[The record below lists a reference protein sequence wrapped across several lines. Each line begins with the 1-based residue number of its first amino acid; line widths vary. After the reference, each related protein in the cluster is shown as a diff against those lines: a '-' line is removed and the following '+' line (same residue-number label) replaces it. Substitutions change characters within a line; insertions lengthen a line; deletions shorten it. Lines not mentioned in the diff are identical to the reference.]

1 MNQTKEK
8 LPLLC
13 YDTIFKSVFQN
24 EENILG
30 KMISDITG
38 IDYAL
43 LKDNIVL
50 ETNELPIHK
59 RDEKFKKCD
68 FIIKVD
74 NQMIL
79 NLELNRQSHTGL
91 IVKNLSYVF
100 QLFSTSFKKG
110 GCYDE
115 EFVVMQINLNCF
127 RDKISKKGLSKY
139 YLKEEEDGRI
149 YSNNL
154 LIYDLNIVNC
164 HEIYYNCGEL
174 KVPNYVRWGELLY
187 CSDISKIPSITKGI
201 MIYEERNRIMGI
213 LDKLTKDDLFL
224 SKEDAMQWDE
234 WEKNT
239 IYNDGVK
246 EGIEQGIEKGIEKGI
261 EQGIEKGIEQGMK
274 KEKKNII
281 ITMLKNNIDIEII
294 SKITNKSIKE
304 IETIKK
310 QVNL

>member
-1 MNQTKEK
+1 MIQTKEQ

-13 YDTIFKSVFQN
+13 YDTIFKSVFRN

-50 ETNELPIHK
+50 ETNELPVHK
-59 RDEKFKKCD
+59 RNEKFKRCD

-74 NQMIL
+74 DQMIL
-79 NLELNRQSHTGL
+79 NLELNSQSHTGL

-110 GCYDE
+110 GCYNE
-115 EFVVMQINLNCF
+115 KFVVMQINLNCF
-127 RDKISKKGLSKY
+127 RDSASKKELSKY
-139 YLKEEEDGRI
+139 YLKEEEDNRI

-201 MIYEERNRIMGI
+201 MTCEERNRIMGI

-234 WEKNT
+234 WERNT

-246 EGIEQGIEKGIEKGI
+246 EGIEQGIEKGIE
-261 EQGIEKGIEQGMK
+261 QGIEKGIEQGIV
-274 KEKKNII
+274 KNTTEMII
-281 ITMLKNNIDIEII
+281 SMLKNNIDIETI

-304 IETIKK
+304 IEMIKK
-310 QVNL
+310 QETL